1 MNLHE
6 TLTNSRLIAHA
17 VPVAFDQRQEEARRP
32 ALAARKLM
40 ARSRHHALLIGIAV
54 LVGVLLLPAGA
65 SAAATTCDSRNML
78 DAAANGRAITQ
89 HTPACYRRVLAG
101 LPSDLDSYLPAVRAN
116 ILQAMHRDA
125 TLDAPVSA
133 QRNARSTQ
141 SVVGSS
147 AAVAPAVAIG
157 VRGPVTSLL
166 EGLGP
171 AHVDQV
177 PLPVVALGGGAAL
190 LLLAGLGT
198 SLARVRSRRPVR

>member
-1 MNLHE
+1 MGPRSTPAPLMG
-6 TLTNSRLIAHA
+6 SR
-17 VPVAFDQRQEEARRP
+17 
-32 ALAARKLM
+32 
-40 ARSRHHALLIGIAV
+40 RHHSRFLIGIAV
-54 LVGVLLLPAGA
+54 LFGLLLLPMGA
-65 SAAATTCDSRNML
+65 SAATCDSRDMV
-78 DAAANGRAITQ
+78 DAAANGRAISQ
-89 HTPACYRRVLAG
+89 HTAECYQQTLAG
-101 LPSDLDSYLPAVRAN
+101 LPGDLDSYLPAVRAN

-171 AHVDQV
+171 AHVDEV

>member
-1 MNLHE
+1 MGPRSTPAPLMG
-6 TLTNSRLIAHA
+6 SR
-17 VPVAFDQRQEEARRP
+17 
-32 ALAARKLM
+32 
-40 ARSRHHALLIGIAV
+40 RHHSRFLIGIAV
-54 LVGVLLLPAGA
+54 LFGLLLMPMGA
-65 SAAATTCDSRNML
+65 SAATCDSRDMV
-78 DAAANGRAITQ
+78 DAAANGRAISQ
-89 HTPACYRRVLAG
+89 HTAECYQQTLAG
-101 LPSDLDSYLPAVRAN
+101 LPGDLDSYLPAVRAN

-133 QRNARSTQ
+133 QRNARSPQ
-141 SVVGSS
+141 SVALR

-171 AHVDQV
+171 AHVDEV

-198 SLARVRSRRPVR
+198 SLARVRSRRPAR

>member
-1 MNLHE
+1 MG
-6 TLTNSRLIAHA
+6 SR
-17 VPVAFDQRQEEARRP
+17 
-32 ALAARKLM
+32 
-40 ARSRHHALLIGIAV
+40 RHHSRFLIGIAV
-54 LVGVLLLPAGA
+54 LLGLLLMPMGA
-65 SAAATTCDSRNML
+65 SAATCDSRDMV
-78 DAAANGRAITQ
+78 DAAANGRAISQ
-89 HTPACYRRVLAG
+89 HTAACYRQTLAG
-101 LPSDLDSYLPAVRAN
+101 LPGDLDSYLPAVRAN

-171 AHVDQV
+171 AHVDEV
-177 PLPVVALGGGAAL
+177 PLPVVALGGAAAL

>member
-1 MNLHE
+1 MG
-6 TLTNSRLIAHA
+6 SRS
-17 VPVAFDQRQEEARRP
+17 VPAP
-32 ALAARKLM
+32 LM
-40 ARSRHHALLIGIAV
+40 GSRRHHSLLIGIAV
-54 LVGVLLLPAGA
+54 LFGLLLMPMGA
-65 SAAATTCDSRNML
+65 SAATCDSRDMV
-78 DAAANGRAITQ
+78 DAAANGRAISQ
-89 HTPACYRRVLAG
+89 HTPECYQQTLAG
-101 LPSDLDSYLPAVRAN
+101 LPGDLDSYLPAVRAN

-171 AHVDQV
+171 AHVDEV

-198 SLARVRSRRPVR
+198 SLARVRSRRPAR